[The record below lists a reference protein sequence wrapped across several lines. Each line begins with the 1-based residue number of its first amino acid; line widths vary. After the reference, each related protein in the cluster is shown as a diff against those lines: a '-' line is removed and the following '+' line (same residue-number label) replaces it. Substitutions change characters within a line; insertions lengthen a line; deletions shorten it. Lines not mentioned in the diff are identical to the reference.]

1 MIFSLSNIVKK
12 LTQEPEKNILVII
25 KEIKLALGGRL
36 CSYNKIDV
44 KSSMLVGVTSEMN
57 IDYKHII
64 DDAKGYICYETTMA
78 GFDSPV
84 IINDLSKT
92 DYALSD
98 PRVSKLNLKSYLGVP
113 IRVDNIVIGSLAI
126 VDTVVRDFTEEE
138 VEAINNF
145 ASLLMLEEAQVI
157 SYKRLMEASEKADN
171 ANRQKTL
178 SLASMSHE
186 LRTPLNSIIGFS
198 DLLLDEDT
206 TDEERGQFTKL
217 IQTAGRSLMQLIAD
231 IIDIS
236 KIEVGEVIIQ
246 KTKFN
251 VNTFLQEVFLMF
263 KHEKENR
270 GKSNIELKLILSD
283 QINDLRIETDSHRLR
298 QVFSNLLTN
307 SLKFVDEG
315 YIEFGYSSISPDN
328 IQFFVKDTGVGIGAD
343 KKEVIFDQYGQ
354 SKDTYSRN
362 REGTGLGLAISKSF
376 VELLGGNIWV
386 DSELDEGS
394 TFYFTIP
401 LSSDLSTQ
409 KSDLFYHYLEVQ
421 NVNWSNHT
429 ILVVDDV
436 RQNFIYLNGLLHHT
450 KAEILWVRN
459 GKEAVD
465 ICRENNSINMVLM
478 DIRMP
483 VMDGFEAS
491 QIIKKENPN
500 IFIVAQTAFSSHED
514 RKRCMDSLC
523 DGYLT
528 KPIDYKE
535 LFSIL
540 TKLFG

>member
-145 ASLLMLEEAQVI
+145 ASLLMLEEAHVI